1 MGEVKSSFP
10 LIWASSPCT
19 DAISFLFIQIE
30 RDRRTSRRPRCRSAL
45 GPRAGMLAPNA
56 VQRRQ
61 AKRESPKRRRQYRQE
76 HLRWCGEGH
85 RQSLFSLPFFT
96 LTRFGLRQLLA
107 RSTAIRN
114 AWKARQAQHQQR
126 GKYENLTHRR
136 GPFLLILL
144 PAHRQSAQTSLGGHC
159 TDCRVIFPWRELQ
172 EPQRAGPLTG
182 QAAITPGCRAA
193 AHRPS
198 L

>member
-114 AWKARQAQHQQR
+114 AWKARQAQHQQPQPPSSVSAHTSR
-126 GKYENLTHRR
+126 LPPLPRPPHAEIKYGALAPSPWSKVG
-136 GPFLLILL
+136 GPPI
-144 PAHRQSAQTSLGGHC
+144 
-159 TDCRVIFPWRELQ
+159 V
-172 EPQRAGPLTG
+172 AGMK
-182 QAAITPGCRAA
+182 R
-193 AHRPS
+193 
-198 L
+198 